1 MHRPRADD
9 VWAYGLVI
17 VALLVAASV
26 WARLFG
32 LI

>member
-9 VWAYGLVI
+9 VWAYGLVA